1 MSKDDPRLE
10 LADRELSEAMA
21 IFRSLVRTDTTN
33 PPGRERAAVD
43 LLAAIFEARGIE
55 YAIHEPEPGRASVVA
70 RLGPDKRQPCILP
83 PLVLLSHLDVVKAD
97 PKLWK
102 HPPFSA
108 MESEGH
114 IWGRGTLD
122 TKQLTAMELAAFLHL
137 AGSGLMP
144 DREIV
149 FAATADEEAGSAL
162 GMASLARGPLAGVPG
177 SLAISEGGGFPI
189 KLGGKAFILCTAGE
203 KGMCRIRLSS
213 GQTPVPANVPSHHA
227 MDYPKGNSKS
237 ETIRTLAEALRR
249 FLAYEPRQNLGGLAS
264 RFLDRAGIP
273 SDQVAEIVAGRN
285 PNIDEGM
292 RDLLRYILYDSVIVS
307 LVRSTSSPASEAEA
321 EVELRID
328 PSMTEA
334 KARNL
339 VASILGDSSV
349 AWEIVSFEP
358 GFESDPASPLPG
370 ILEASCRR
378 YGLDAELL
386 PILALGR
393 TDGRYIG
400 TAGASVFGFSP
411 VLFGDS
417 FPEVLKRVHGNDE
430 RIRMDSFF
438 FGCKVLT
445 RTIMELCTP
454 LEK

>member
-33 PPGRERAAVD
+33 PPGNERAAVD
-43 LLAAIFEARGIE
+43 LLAAIFEARHIA
-55 YAIHEPEPGRASVVA
+55 YAIHEPEPNRASIVA
-70 RLGPDKRQPCILP
+70 RLGPDKRQPCIHP

-108 MESEGH
+108 EESEGQ

-137 AGSGLMP
+137 AGSGRMP
-144 DREIV
+144 DREVI
-149 FAATADEEAGSAL
+149 FAATADEEAGSGL
-162 GMASLARGPLAGVPG
+162 GMASLARGPLAGMPG

-189 KLGGKAFILCTAGE
+189 RLGGKAFILCTAGE

-213 GQTPVPANVPSHHA
+213 GQTPAPASVPSHHA
-227 MDYPKGNSKS
+227 MDDA
-237 ETIRTLAEALRR
+237 IRTLAEALRR
-249 FLAYEPRQNLGGLAS
+249 FLAYEPMPNLGGLAS
-264 RFLDRAGIP
+264 RFLVRAGIP
-273 SDQVAEIVAGRN
+273 SGQIAEIVAGRN
-285 PNIDEGM
+285 PIIDEGM
-292 RDLLRYILYDSVIVS
+292 RGLLRYILYDSVIVS
-307 LVRSTSSPASEAEA
+307 HVRYAEPGSTGSPASEA

-328 PSMTEA
+328 PSITEA
-334 KARNL
+334 KVRSL
-339 VASILGDSSV
+339 VTSILGDSSA

-417 FPEVLKRVHGNDE
+417 FTEVLKRVHGNDE
-430 RIRMDSFF
+430 RICLDSFY

-445 RTIMELCTP
+445 RTIMEFCTP
-454 LEK
+454 QEK